1 MSTNTVRY
9 LATALAAATALLTV
23 RATDY
28 YVGGEN
34 ASDGNDGITAP
45 FATIDKAVRT
55 ATASDTIYVE
65 PGEYQTN
72 TANGP
77 DLKGRLVGR
86 GTTRSEVVISAGNTT
101 DENFRTL
108 KMEESSVVTNI
119 TLVGNTAYKVS
130 MGGTVYMV
138 GGTITDC
145 EIRNGTAKTGGS
157 NNNAG
162 GNVYCQKSS
171 CIIENCLI
179 SGGSARNRGG
189 NVCLD
194 QGVIRNCRIINGA
207 SSDGSDN
214 SGGNVWTYQ
223 GTIIDCTISGGTAA
237 NGGNVYLHNA
247 NAKCEDCVF
256 ENGTA
261 SNGGGNAYNK
271 GQLIRCKILGGNTGS
286 ENMGGGVRNNG
297 SDAVLDNCL
306 IANNANGGILQEGAA
321 KIYSCTIVSN
331 TGCGVYGYGQAS
343 KSTYWYNTVLF
354 GNVETSNNP
363 RVWRGDQPTA
373 MNNCAIDDSTMAGKY
388 SNCIVS
394 ESILFVDYANGNY
407 KPVAGL
413 ALCDAGVADP
423 RGDSA
428 SASDLSGKARV
439 YNEIVDIGC
448 YEYHPTEFSVDIVE
462 TSRDRNAFPA
472 LITFTLSNEDA
483 PEGEDVSYIVQF
495 GDGGSETVSS
505 GNTVSHTYAEAGQYA
520 LTVVGLAGEESA
532 AKTTSADSVKVWS
545 SLLCVNSAATSAFPY
560 NTSNTGYLTIQAAL
574 AVADD
579 GSTIEIYPGIYETQG
594 QIDVSKAIHI
604 AGKGNSPED
613 VIVRNKGTPSNVAD
627 FYRVFQINNAGAF
640 LENIVMENGELIN
653 GEGANLRVVGGI
665 VSNCVIRSGLVTCD
679 GEKGAGGGVEIA
691 ANGTVTHCVITNN
704 VVIGTGKNKGY
715 TGGAVFFEWDQYGGR
730 LSNSLVAYNTYK
742 PAKATEET
750 WVQGSAGV
758 RMGGRNDHVVIEG
771 NTIVSN
777 VVDGLTQYAS
787 AGFYSDS
794 WNYTLR
800 NNVIAG
806 NYDTNRG
813 QFTAATNSGSNV
825 TVRNNATDD
834 GNPLSPSSVIGSVDD
849 FFKDFANGDF
859 RPRTG
864 GKLYNKG
871 ATPSI
876 STSVDLLGNPRVFG
890 RTIDIGCYE
899 SQVRPGVIMIFY

>member
-9 LATALAAATALLTV
+9 LATALAAATALLTA

-28 YVGGEN
+28 YVSMTGDDNAEN
-34 ASDGNDGITAP
+34 AGTQQAP
-45 FATIDKAVRT
+45 FATIDKAVIT
-55 ATASDTIYVE
+55 ATSSEDVIYVA
-65 PGEYQTN
+65 PGEYETGLPKYVAQTDN
-72 TANGP
+72 AKWGP
-77 DLKGRLVGR
+77 NLKAKLVGT
-86 GTTRSEVVISAGNTT
+86 GTDRANVILKSHG
-101 DENFRTL
+101 DYRTL
-108 KMEESSVVTNI
+108 RMAANSWVENVTIIGEGNYKADKGGAIEMSGGVLTNCVVRAGTATQNGGNI
-119 TLVGNTAYKVS
+119 WIDTGIIV
-130 MGGTVYMV
+130 
-138 GGTITDC
+138 DC
-145 EIRNGTAKTGGS
+145 EISNGTATGNEWNHG
-157 NNNAG
+157 G
-162 GNVYCQKSS
+162 GNVFM
-171 CIIENCLI
+171 N
-179 SGGSARNRGG
+179 GSAAIVRCEISEGTSTKEGAGIRCRGSS
-189 NVCLD
+189 
-194 QGVIRNCRIINGA
+194 GVIESCL
-207 SSDGSDN
+207 
-214 SGGNVWTYQ
+214 VH
-223 GTIIDCTISGGTAA
+223 
-237 NGGNVYLHNA
+237 HN
-247 NAKCEDCVF
+247 
-256 ENGTA
+256 
-261 SNGGGNAYNK
+261 NGGGICLDHGSAYNCTSVDNSDF
-271 GQLIRCKILGGNTGS
+271 GFHGYTG
-286 ENMGGGVRNNG
+286 
-297 SDAVLDNCL
+297 AY
-306 IANNANGGILQEGAA
+306 A
-321 KIYSCTIVSN
+321 KIHNCVSFGN
-331 TGCGVYGYGQAS
+331 GKVWSGT
-343 KSTYWYNTVLF
+343 KSTTADSIVQFAANDITGFSSGTALAI
-354 GNVETSNNP
+354 TSS
-363 RVWRGDQPTA
+363 V
-373 MNNCAIDDSTMAGKY
+373 
-388 SNCIVS
+388 
-394 ESILFVDYANGNY
+394 FVDYANGNY

-532 AKTTSADSVKVWS
+532 AKTTSADFVKVWS
-545 SLLCVNSAATSAFPY
+545 SILCVNSAATPAFPY

-579 GSTIEIYPGIYETQG
+579 GSTIEIYPGVYETQG

-613 VIVRNKGTPSNVAD
+613 VIVRNKGNPNSASD

-640 LENIVMENGELIN
+640 LENIVMENGNLIN
-653 GEGANLRVVGGI
+653 GEGANLRVVGGL

-704 VVIGTGKNKGY
+704 VVIGTGNNKGY
-715 TGGAVFFEWDQYGGR
+715 TGGAVFFEWKQHGGR

-742 PAKATEET
+742 PAEATEEN

-758 RMGGRNDHVVIEG
+758 RMGGANDGAVIEG

-794 WNYTLR
+794 WSYTLR

-806 NYDTNRG
+806 NYDTYRG
-813 QFTAATNSGSNV
+813 QFTAATNSGSSVN
-825 TVRNNATDD
+825 VRNNATDD